1 MRGGRNRRVTAVFL
15 ILWALWPVRGGL
27 KGPPFFYFGE
37 DMSRNSQLQNKIA
50 ALAGP
55 LLASMGLEVWGLEFL
70 AGKRALLRL
79 YIEAAEGRP
88 SRDGAAGP
96 GIDECEKVSRLL
108 GLALDAEDAIPF
120 PYILEVSTPGLERP
134 LFTAEQLAARLGQ
147 EVEIG
152 LAAPPEAFAGRK
164 RFRGRLCAALPPQGA
179 DPWRFA
185 LCWRDEEVDVPICA
199 AEAGEHELTFD
210 WTQVKKARLLYVW
223 PEKPGVPKRASKR
236 RTK

>member
-1 MRGGRNRRVTAVFL
+1 
-15 ILWALWPVRGGL
+15 
-27 KGPPFFYFGE
+27 
-37 DMSRNSQLQNKIA
+37 MSRNSLLQNKIA

-55 LLASMGLEVWGLEFL
+55 LLAPMGLEVWGLEFL

-79 YIEAAEGRP
+79 YIETAGGRL

-108 GLALDAEDAIPF
+108 GLVLDAEDIVPF

-134 LFTAEQLAARLGQ
+134 LFTAEQLAACLEQ
-147 EVEIG
+147 EVEIA

-164 RFRGRLCAALPPQGA
+164 RFRGWLCAALSPQGA

-185 LCWRDEEVDVPICA
+185 LRPREEEEDGSFCA
-199 AEAGEHELTFD
+199 TAAGEKTEHELNFD